1 MEGGRLWELLMVTNS
16 TVDLYV
22 NIEFFFIGEDC
33 VCTLYM
39 YMYKSTTISCYMY
52 AMYYSELA
60 QEVSSFI

>member
-1 MEGGRLWELLMVTNS
+1 MVTNS

-22 NIEFFFIGEDC
+22 NIKYFFIEEDC

-39 YMYKSTTISCYMY
+39 YMYKSTTISSY

-60 QEVSSFI
+60 QEVSSFIKC

>member
-22 NIEFFFIGEDC
+22 NIKYFFIEEDC

-39 YMYKSTTISCYMY
+39 YMYKSTTISSY